1 MRLTITLLLSLTL
14 CSLAL
19 AQPSPDAPG
28 SGRGTAQFGAAIK
41 AADKNGDGKITKEE
55 AGGAAW
61 FDRLDQNKDGAVD
74 AAELEIVRK
83 AMGGAGGG
91 AAPNR
96 GARAQDGG
104 QLEALVKSLDKN
116 GDGKI
121 TKEEAGGAPWFDRV
135 DHNKDG
141 VIDAAELEMV
151 RKAMSAGGA
160 AAGST
165 PSRGAGK
172 PGRGRFEA
180 MLKSL
185 DKNGDGKITKE
196 EAGGAPWFDRL
207 DQNKDGVVDAAELD
221 VVRKAMGAGGAS
233 SGPASTQGA
242 GKPGGGQLEAMLKS
256 LDKNADGKI
265 TKEEAGGAAWFDR
278 LDQNQDGV
286 VDAAE
291 LEVVRKARAAG
302 GGVGGTP

>member
-121 TKEEAGGAPWFDRV
+121 TKEEAGGAPWFDR
-135 DHNKDG
+135 
-141 VIDAAELEMV
+141 
-151 RKAMSAGGA
+151 
-160 AAGST
+160 
-165 PSRGAGK
+165 
-172 PGRGRFEA
+172 
-180 MLKSL
+180 
-185 DKNGDGKITKE
+185 
-196 EAGGAPWFDRL
+196 L